1 VVPGGRGKTI
11 MSHRLAPG
19 AGTVPARIRSVD
31 PFRRLALSSVADPGT
46 SIYRSR
52 DRGGPGMGQ

>member
-1 VVPGGRGKTI
+1 